1 MLQICFGIF
10 GVLAMLAFLLFLG
23 TLVEAQR
30 NDKGGIE

>member
-10 GVLAMLAFLLFLG
+10 GVLAMLTFLLFLG

-30 NDKGGIE
+30 NDKSGIE